1 MKKILICSHWM
12 EIGGAERALLGLLY
26 NLDYTKYQVDLYL
39 CRHSGEFM
47 KLLPQEVNLLP
58 EDKNAAAIAIPAKQA
73 LKNGCFGIVLGRVI
87 GKIQTAL
94 YLKKQTN
101 AKSSNVAI
109 EYSNKYTY
117 KFVKRIN
124 PSVTYDL
131 LISFLEPHY
140 IGAYKAKAKRK
151 IAWMHTDY
159 GAISV
164 DATEGYKI
172 WDKFDAIAAISQ
184 DCFNNFSQVFPKLK
198 NKLFLMENI
207 ASPLMIEKQAQEKVD
222 SAEMPEDGSIKIL
235 SIGRFCTAKNFDN
248 VPDIC
253 KKICDMKLNVKWYII
268 GYGGEEELIRQKI
281 SEAQMED
288 KVILLGKKENPYPYI
303 KACDLYVQPSR
314 YEGKCVTVREAQML
328 GKPVV
333 ITKYATSSS
342 QLENGVD
349 GIIVSMDN
357 KECAEGIGELLNNPE
372 KMEELSAN
380 CKKRDYS
387 NAGEIEKIY
396 RMLEE

>member
-47 KLLPQEVNLLP
+47 KILPKEVNLLP
-58 EDKNAAAIAIPAKQA
+58 EDKNAAAIAIPAKQT
-73 LKNGCFGIVLGRVI
+73 LKEGCLGIVLGRVM
-87 GKIQTAL
+87 GKIQTAS
-94 YLKKQTN
+94 YMKKH
-101 AKSSNVAI
+101 KDLHLSNVAI

-117 KFVKRIN
+117 KFVKPIN
-124 PSVTYDL
+124 PGVTYDL

-140 IGAYKAKAKRK
+140 IAAYKAKARKK

-159 GAISV
+159 NAISV
-164 DATEGYKI
+164 DVDEGYRI
-172 WDKFDAIAAISQ
+172 WNKFDGIAAISQ
-184 DCFNNFSQVFPKLK
+184 DCFNNFARVFPKLSD
-198 NKLFLMENI
+198 KLFLMENM
-207 ASPLMIEKQAQEKVD
+207 ASPLMVEKQAQEQIED
-222 SAEMPEDGSIKIL
+222 TEMQADGCIKLL

-253 KKICDMKLNVKWYII
+253 KRICNANINVKWYLI
-268 GYGGEEELIRQKI
+268 GYGGEEELIRTKI
-281 SEAQMED
+281 SEAKMED
-288 KVILLGKKENPYPYI
+288 RVIILGKKENPYPYI

-328 GKPVV
+328 GKPVL
-333 ITKYATSSS
+333 ITKYPTSSS
-342 QLENGVD
+342 QLEDGVD
-349 GIIVSMDN
+349 GVVVPMDN
-357 KECAEGIGELLNNPE
+357 EGCARGIIELLNNPK
-372 KMEELSAN
+372 KMEELSEN

-387 NAGEIEKIY
+387 NAREVEKIY